1 MNWLQRLWAHDRFIP
16 ILGVVVMAL
25 GLPIAYYSATKP
37 AQPPVVVMPT
47 VTSAGAS
54 AVPVVE
60 QTATANGGNAV
71 NATGNAQVE
80 IGDVLPSSANAA
92 APASLPEQSVKQSA
106 SASAGE
112 NAVNATGNAKVKI
125 KKEAGE

>member
-1 MNWLQRLWAHDRFIP
+1 MSWLQRLWAHDKTIP
-16 ILGVVVMAL
+16 VIGAVVAALGVAV
-25 GLPIAYYSATKP
+25 AYYSATKP
-37 AQPPVVVMPT
+37 APPPVVVIPT
-47 VTSAGAS
+47 VSSAGAS
-54 AVPVVE
+54 AVPVIE

-80 IGDVLPSSANAA
+80 IGDVSPSSASAA

-106 SASAGE
+106 SASASK
-112 NAVNATGNAKVKI
+112 NAVNAAGNAKVKI